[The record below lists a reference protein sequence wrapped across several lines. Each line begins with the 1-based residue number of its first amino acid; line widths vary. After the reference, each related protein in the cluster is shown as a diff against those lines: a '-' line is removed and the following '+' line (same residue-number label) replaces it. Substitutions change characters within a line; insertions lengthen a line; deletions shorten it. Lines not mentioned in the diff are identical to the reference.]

1 MANPLAAALATLPI
15 GDRLT
20 GEPILASG
28 YGDLAAQL
36 HRLYAINGA
45 ILPGPSWGNVPWKTT
60 SSTYTQAPD
69 LSASQLE
76 GLGGC
81 VVPHRLLRPYG
92 TPLIYG
98 VQVWA
103 HAQDAD
109 LTVDLI
115 AVDTDT
121 SLADAKLLTVGATGE
136 WVSATLTIPYA
147 EAFEGDDPANP
158 PRLLHLEWQG
168 RRQTT
173 EASVWTWFAR
183 ELVIA
188 DGGDLPT

>member
-1 MANPLAAALATLPI
+1 MANPLASALASLPI

-45 ILPGPSWGNVPWKTT
+45 ILPGPSWGITPWTTT
-60 SSTYTQAPD
+60 SATYTQTSGS
-69 LSASQLE
+69 LLQLE

-81 VVPHRLLRPYG
+81 VVPHRLLRPYDS
-92 TPLIYG
+92 PLIFG

-103 HAQDAD
+103 HAKDAD
-109 LTVDLI
+109 LSVDLI

-121 SLADAKLLTVGATGE
+121 SLADVKLLTVGATGE

-147 EAFEGDDPANP
+147 EAFEGDDPTNP
-158 PRLLHLEWQG
+158 PRLLRLEWQG

-183 ELVIA
+183 ELVIV